1 MPHLFTNRP
10 RLYNPINQDKIGNNY
25 FDWESLN
32 AIFYLVGGMAFI
44 AGSIFFLP
52 RYDSISDIGAW
63 IFFGGSLVYL
73 VVTGH
78 DLLESTA
85 YLRRQKQRT
94 IWNWLE
100 FTVANVYVVGTL
112 LFTVGS
118 LLFLS
123 QIDGIVAGG
132 WCFTIGSLFFLT
144 GACLNAL
151 QIVQEGSFVKL
162 QLLNATAMSFALGS
176 ILFLIASLPYL
187 SEALNLEDN
196 GALFAYVGWEYIFG
210 SILFFLGGVI
220 NYYRFYQRKQYYQ
233 EDSVMVERR
242 KILDYAKNRK
252 RHQDLPVPSCEVK
265 LPAALEE
272 DIEESEETSGKERL
286 SLPEI

>member
-10 RLYNPINQDKIGNNY
+10 RLYNPITTDKSGNHY
-25 FDWESLN
+25 LDWELVN
-32 AIFYLVGGMAFI
+32 ALLYILGGLTFI

-52 RYDSISDIGAW
+52 RYDSLSDIGAW

-73 VVTGH
+73 VVTGQ
-78 DLLESTA
+78 DLLESSA

-100 FTVANVYVVGTL
+100 FIVANIYVAGTI

-123 QIDGIVAGG
+123 QIDAIVVGG
-132 WCFTIGSLFFLT
+132 WYFTIGSLFFLI
-144 GACLNAL
+144 GACLNVI
-151 QIVQEGSFVKL
+151 QIVKEGSFVKL
-162 QLLNATAMSFALGS
+162 QLLNATAISFAIGS
-176 ILFLIASLPYL
+176 TLFLIASMPYL

-196 GALFAYVGWEYIFG
+196 RVLFAYVGWEYIFG
-210 SILFFLGGVI
+210 SILFFVGGMI
-220 NYYRFYQRKQYYQ
+220 NYYRSYQRKQYYQ
-233 EDSVMVERR
+233 EDSVMVERQ

-252 RHQDLPVPSCEVK
+252 HHQDLPVPSCEIKV
-265 LPAALEE
+265 PVALEA
-272 DIEESEETSGKERL
+272 DTEESEETPEKERL
-286 SLPEI
+286 YFPEI

>member
-10 RLYNPINQDKIGNNY
+10 RLYNPINKGKTGNNY
-25 FDWESLN
+25 FDWESIN
-32 AIFYLVGGMAFI
+32 AVLYIVGGLTFI

-52 RYDSISDIGAW
+52 RYDSLSDIGAW

-100 FTVANVYVVGTL
+100 FIVANVYVGGTL

-123 QIDGIVAGG
+123 QIDAIVAGG
-132 WCFTIGSLFFLT
+132 WCFTIGSFLFLV
-144 GACLNAL
+144 GACLNVV
-151 QIVQEGSFVKL
+151 QILQEGSFMKL
-162 QLLNATAMSFALGS
+162 QLLNATAISFALGS
-176 ILFLIASLPYL
+176 TLFLIASMPYI

-196 GALFAYVGWEYIFG
+196 RALFAYVGWEYVFG
-210 SILFFLGGVI
+210 SILFFLGGII
-220 NYYRFYQRKQYYQ
+220 NYYHSYRRKHYYQ
-233 EDSVMVERR
+233 QESVMVERG
-242 KILDYAKNRK
+242 KIL
-252 RHQDLPVPSCEVK
+252 S
-265 LPAALEE
+265 
-272 DIEESEETSGKERL
+272 
-286 SLPEI
+286 